1 VTRPSPSVDAINT
14 LVDNDAL
21 SSLVDEITALWM
33 NRESL
38 VSLCRAL
45 VFAPGHETTLL
56 NPYKEHKRTT
66 MAQHQPT
73 N

>member
-33 NRESL
+33 NREAFGEP
-38 VSLCRAL
+38 V
-45 VFAPGHETTLL
+45 
-56 NPYKEHKRTT
+56 
-66 MAQHQPT
+66 
-73 N
+73 